1 MADES
6 ALEQP
11 HFESLAPLAS
21 APTQLLLLTHDTEFA
36 KLTNTGALV
45 GPALADEPGI
55 EVQRL
60 AWSRVAPD
68 PRVLQLAEAGQLML
82 LYPTPDALVLTATLQ
97 LQDDEHRSATT
108 TSSLT
113 LSPTLL
119 NNNRQLQQIRGFVLL
134 DATWQLAHKMYR
146 QSPYLKTL
154 PTLMLESSQP
164 SQYLLRRNQRQQGW
178 CTAESV
184 ALLLAAIG
192 HQDAASKVSTA
203 FHQFN
208 QRN

>member
-6 ALEQP
+6 SREQP
-11 HFESLAPLAS
+11 HSESLAPLAS
-21 APTQLLLLTHDTEFA
+21 VPTQLLLLTHDTEFA

-68 PRVLQLAEAGQLML
+68 PRVLQLADAGQLML
-82 LYPTPDALVLTATLQ
+82 LYPTPEALVLTAMHELP
-97 LQDDEHRSATT
+97 DDQHTAATT
-108 TSSLT
+108 DCAPT
-113 LSPTLL
+113 LSIAKSK
-119 NNNRQLQQIRGFVLL
+119 LQQIRGFVLL

-192 HQDAASKVSTA
+192 HQDAASKVSAA